1 MGDDCNYSCIE
12 KANHSCSNVC
22 NDSYMTNT
30 LSERIRRI
38 RESAGDTPQKAAD
51 KVGVSRQAFMKWENG
66 ATANIKLGNLLTFCD
81 RYRVAVESLL
91 RDDIVSSSLPIP
103 NYSPPPPPTLLV
115 VNGTPPE
122 ERELIVGYRDASD
135 DVKEIMLSAARNA
148 TLKKHFSTRSE
159 SQ

>member
-1 MGDDCNYSCIE
+1 MGNDCNYSCTE
-12 KANHSCSNVC
+12 KANHSCANVC
-22 NDSYMTNT
+22 NDSYMANL
-30 LSERIRRI
+30 LSDRIRHI

-91 RDDIVSSSLPIP
+91 RDDIVSATLNVP
-103 NYSPPPPPTLLV
+103 NYSPPPPTLLV
-115 VNGTPPE
+115 LNEPPPE
-122 ERELIVGYRDASD
+122 ERELIVGYRDASN
-135 DVKEIMLSAARNA
+135 DVKEIMLNAARNA